1 MPFKALINS
10 GKQLNLQM
18 PQNMI
23 YLFIGHLGIG
33 LMIDYAQ
40 IGLVVVDTLLREF
53 LQKNAN
59 N

>member
-1 MPFKALINS
+1 L
-10 GKQLNLQM
+10 
-18 PQNMI
+18 I

-53 LQKNAN
+53 KKKNAN